1 MKGVYSKMVS
11 CIKQTG
17 PTCGI
22 YALLNGIYTINP
34 INPTKKKT
42 DEIVYHILT
51 ENVMREDT
59 DNKQRKTFVGEFFDF
74 DIFKEFVLNN
84 VSFIN
89 KKINCD
95 SITYSVEIKD
105 IMYLEDQDLIQ
116 SIQNHKAFVLFSIP
130 GIYFSPK
137 KHMASHWITIS
148 DYDIKKLKYIV
159 SDSRYKKAR
168 KYSLKGLKKRNERLR
183 GATFFWRLYKYISFL
198 PKKRNTI
205 KHLIRSQVRKKQ
217 DFLNK
222 GMLKNEVKH
231 TANKMIVIQK
241 LYTSTTPAAI

>member
-1 MKGVYSKMVS
+1 MIS

-22 YALLNGIYTINP
+22 YALLNGIYTINK

-42 DEIVYHILT
+42 DEIVYQLLT

-159 SDSRYKKAR
+159 SDSRYKEAK
-168 KYSLKGLKKRNERLR
+168 KYSLKGLKKWNRRLKE
-183 GATFFWRLYKYISFL
+183 ATFFWRLYNKYI
-198 PKKRNTI
+198 PTKKNKI
-205 KHLIRSQVRKKQ
+205 KHLVRSQLKKKQ
-217 DFLNK
+217 DFLIK
-222 GMLKNEVKH
+222 GMLKNKVKH

-241 LYTSTTPAAI
+241 L

>member
-1 MKGVYSKMVS
+1 MTS

-22 YALLNGIYTINP
+22 YALLNGIYTINQ
-34 INPTKKKT
+34 INPTRKKT

-95 SITYSVEIKD
+95 SITYSVEIKE
-105 IMYLEDQDLIQ
+105 IMYLEDQDLVQ
-116 SIQNHKAFVLFSIP
+116 NIQNNKAFVLFSIP
-130 GIYFSPK
+130 EKIFRFK
-137 KHMASHWITIS
+137 KKQKQMVSHWIAING
-148 DYDIKKLKYIV
+148 YDNKKLKYITLD
-159 SDSRYKKAR
+159 SSRYIMAR
-168 KYSLKGLKKRNERLR
+168 KYSLEVLKKKNEQLR
-183 GATFFWRLYKYISFL
+183 GTTFFWSRYRRRRFL
-198 PKKRNTI
+198 PTKKNTI
-205 KHLIRSQVRKKQ
+205 EHLVRSQVKKR
-217 DFLNK
+217 
-222 GMLKNEVKH
+222 
-231 TANKMIVIQK
+231 
-241 LYTSTTPAAI
+241 